1 MMKKDRVLV
10 GSKNSICY
18 GGREQ
23 SWASMCLRIPDSNE
37 HLIAKSECR
46 AATVITETGDLNPV
60 ICPSGDSHAND
71 IALIT
76 CSPLAVDVFKVKV
89 I

>member
-23 SWASMCLRIPDSNE
+23 SGAGMCLRIPDSND
-37 HLIAKSECR
+37 HLITGSECPR
-46 AATVITETGDLNPV
+46 AAVITETGDLNPV
-60 ICPSGDSHAND
+60 ICPGGNGHAND

-76 CSPLAVDVFKVKV
+76 CIPSTGKVLKAKV
-89 I
+89 V